1 MKNLKLITIA
11 ISLILITG
19 CGFKI
24 IDKRELLNFNIK
36 EISTSGDKR
45 INFELKNKLSDY
57 NDTNSS
63 KVIKIELDTK
73 KTKSIKE
80 KNISNEITKYQIKV
94 IVNVKLIKTDNTN
107 NLEFTIEREGDYVV
121 ADKFSQTLNNEKRRL
136 EFIRQTLTEMLT
148 TNSINNSN
156 EISESEL
163 KGRAAFSDNLLRK
176 LEVSKNREAHVL
188 EEIKDNLNEV
198 SKIEKQKEK
207 IIKRKE

>member
-1 MKNLKLITIA
+1 MKNVKLITIA
-11 ISLILITG
+11 ISLILLTG

-36 EISTSGDKR
+36 EISTNGDKR

-63 KVIKIELDTK
+63 KVIRIELDTK

-94 IVNVKLIKTDNTN
+94 IVNVKLIKTDITN

-121 ADKFSQTLNNEKRRL
+121 ADKFSQTLNNEKKL
-136 EFIRQTLTEMLT
+136 IRNITEK
-148 TNSINNSN
+148 
-156 EISESEL
+156 ISESIIGEII
-163 KGRAAFSDNLLRK
+163 NK
-176 LEVSKNREAHVL
+176 LNV
-188 EEIKDNLNEV
+188 I
-198 SKIEKQKEK
+198 
-207 IIKRKE
+207 

>member
-11 ISLILITG
+11 ISLILLTG

-36 EISTSGDKR
+36 EISTNGDKR

-94 IVNVKLIKTDNTN
+94 IINVKLIRTDNTN
-107 NLEFTIEREGDYVV
+107 NLEFTVERKGDYVV
-121 ADKFSQTLNNEKRRL
+121 ADKFSQTLNNEKK
-136 EFIRQTLTEMLT
+136 LT
-148 TNSINNSN
+148 SN
-156 EISESEL
+156 IIGKISEDII
-163 KGRAAFSDNLLRK
+163 G
-176 LEVSKNREAHVL
+176 
-188 EEIKDNLNEV
+188 EIVNKFNV
-198 SKIEKQKEK
+198 I
-207 IIKRKE
+207 

>member
-11 ISLILITG
+11 ISLILLTG

-36 EISTSGDKR
+36 EISTYGDKR

-121 ADKFSQTLNNEKRRL
+121 ADKFSQTLNNEKKL
-136 EFIRQTLTEMLT
+136 IRNITEK
-148 TNSINNSN
+148 
-156 EISESEL
+156 ISESIIGEII
-163 KGRAAFSDNLLRK
+163 NK
-176 LEVSKNREAHVL
+176 LNV
-188 EEIKDNLNEV
+188 I
-198 SKIEKQKEK
+198 
-207 IIKRKE
+207 

>member
-11 ISLILITG
+11 ISLILLTG
-19 CGFKI
+19 CGFKV

-36 EISTSGDKR
+36 EISTNGDKR

-107 NLEFTIEREGDYVV
+107 NLEFTIEHEGDYVV
-121 ADKFSQTLNNEKRRL
+121 ADKFSQTLNNEKKL
-136 EFIRQTLTEMLT
+136 IRNITEK
-148 TNSINNSN
+148 
-156 EISESEL
+156 ISESIIGEII
-163 KGRAAFSDNLLRK
+163 NK
-176 LEVSKNREAHVL
+176 LNV
-188 EEIKDNLNEV
+188 I
-198 SKIEKQKEK
+198 
-207 IIKRKE
+207 

>member
-11 ISLILITG
+11 ISLILLTG

-36 EISTSGDKR
+36 EISTNGDKR

-94 IVNVKLIKTDNTN
+94 VVNVKLIKTDNTN
-107 NLEFTIEREGDYVV
+107 NLEFTIEREGDYIV
-121 ADKFSQTLNNEKRRL
+121 ADKFSQTLNNEKKI
-136 EFIRQTLTEMLT
+136 IRNITEK
-148 TNSINNSN
+148 
-156 EISESEL
+156 ISESIIGEII
-163 KGRAAFSDNLLRK
+163 NK
-176 LEVSKNREAHVL
+176 LNA
-188 EEIKDNLNEV
+188 I
-198 SKIEKQKEK
+198 
-207 IIKRKE
+207 

>member
-11 ISLILITG
+11 ISLTLLTS

-36 EISTSGDKR
+36 EISTNGDKR

-94 IVNVKLIKTDNTN
+94 IVNVKLIKTDNTS

-121 ADKFSQTLNNEKRRL
+121 ADKFSQTLNNEKKL
-136 EFIRQTLTEMLT
+136 IGNITEK
-148 TNSINNSN
+148 
-156 EISESEL
+156 ISESII
-163 KGRAAFSDNLLRK
+163 G
-176 LEVSKNREAHVL
+176 
-188 EEIKDNLNEV
+188 EIKNKLNV
-198 SKIEKQKEK
+198 I
-207 IIKRKE
+207 

>member
-1 MKNLKLITIA
+1 MKNLKLITIS
-11 ISLILITG
+11 ISLILLTG

-36 EISTSGDKR
+36 EINTNGDKR

-121 ADKFSQTLNNEKRRL
+121 ADKFSQTLNNEKKL
-136 EFIRQTLTEMLT
+136 IRNITEK
-148 TNSINNSN
+148 
-156 EISESEL
+156 ISESII
-163 KGRAAFSDNLLRK
+163 G
-176 LEVSKNREAHVL
+176 
-188 EEIKDNLNEV
+188 EIKNKLNV
-198 SKIEKQKEK
+198 I
-207 IIKRKE
+207 

>member
-11 ISLILITG
+11 ISLILLTG

-36 EISTSGDKR
+36 EISTNGDKR

-121 ADKFSQTLNNEKRRL
+121 ADKFSQTLNNEKKL
-136 EFIRQTLTEMLT
+136 IHNIIEK
-148 TNSINNSN
+148 
-156 EISESEL
+156 ISESIIGEII
-163 KGRAAFSDNLLRK
+163 NK
-176 LEVSKNREAHVL
+176 LNV
-188 EEIKDNLNEV
+188 I
-198 SKIEKQKEK
+198 
-207 IIKRKE
+207 

>member
-11 ISLILITG
+11 ISLVLLTG

-121 ADKFSQTLNNEKRRL
+121 ADKFSQTLNNEKKL
-136 EFIRQTLTEMLT
+136 IRNITEK
-148 TNSINNSN
+148 
-156 EISESEL
+156 ISESIIGEII
-163 KGRAAFSDNLLRK
+163 NK
-176 LEVSKNREAHVL
+176 LNA
-188 EEIKDNLNEV
+188 I
-198 SKIEKQKEK
+198 
-207 IIKRKE
+207 

>member
-11 ISLILITG
+11 ISLILLTG

-36 EISTSGDKR
+36 EISTNGDKR

-80 KNISNEITKYQIKV
+80 KNISNEITKYQIKI

-121 ADKFSQTLNNEKRRL
+121 ADKFSQTLNNEKKL
-136 EFIRQTLTEMLT
+136 IRNITEK
-148 TNSINNSN
+148 
-156 EISESEL
+156 ISESIIGEII
-163 KGRAAFSDNLLRK
+163 NK
-176 LEVSKNREAHVL
+176 LNV
-188 EEIKDNLNEV
+188 I
-198 SKIEKQKEK
+198 
-207 IIKRKE
+207 

>member
-11 ISLILITG
+11 ISLILLTG

-36 EISTSGDKR
+36 EISTYGDKR

-94 IVNVKLIKTDNTN
+94 IVNVKLIKIDNTN

-121 ADKFSQTLNNEKRRL
+121 ADKFSQTLNNEKKL
-136 EFIRQTLTEMLT
+136 IRNITEK
-148 TNSINNSN
+148 
-156 EISESEL
+156 ISESIIGEII
-163 KGRAAFSDNLLRK
+163 NK
-176 LEVSKNREAHVL
+176 LNA
-188 EEIKDNLNEV
+188 I
-198 SKIEKQKEK
+198 
-207 IIKRKE
+207 

>member
-1 MKNLKLITIA
+1 MKNLKLITIS
-11 ISLILITG
+11 ISLILLTG

-36 EISTSGDKR
+36 EISTYGDKR

-57 NDTNSS
+57 NNTDSS

-94 IVNVKLIKTDNTN
+94 IVNVKLIKIDNTN

-121 ADKFSQTLNNEKRRL
+121 ADKFSQTLNNEKKL
-136 EFIRQTLTEMLT
+136 IRNITEK
-148 TNSINNSN
+148 
-156 EISESEL
+156 ISESIIGEII
-163 KGRAAFSDNLLRK
+163 NK
-176 LEVSKNREAHVL
+176 LNV
-188 EEIKDNLNEV
+188 I
-198 SKIEKQKEK
+198 
-207 IIKRKE
+207 

>member
-11 ISLILITG
+11 ISLILLTG

-36 EISTSGDKR
+36 EINTNGDKR

-63 KVIKIELDTK
+63 KVIRIELDTK

-121 ADKFSQTLNNEKRRL
+121 ADKFSQTLNNEKKL
-136 EFIRQTLTEMLT
+136 IRNITEK
-148 TNSINNSN
+148 
-156 EISESEL
+156 ISESIIGEII
-163 KGRAAFSDNLLRK
+163 NK
-176 LEVSKNREAHVL
+176 LNA
-188 EEIKDNLNEV
+188 I
-198 SKIEKQKEK
+198 
-207 IIKRKE
+207 

>member
-11 ISLILITG
+11 ISFILLTG
-19 CGFKI
+19 CGFKV

-36 EISTSGDKR
+36 EISTNGDKR

-80 KNISNEITKYQIKV
+80 KNISNEITKYQITV

-121 ADKFSQTLNNEKRRL
+121 ADKFSQTLNNEKKL
-136 EFIRQTLTEMLT
+136 IHNIIEK
-148 TNSINNSN
+148 
-156 EISESEL
+156 ISESIIGEII
-163 KGRAAFSDNLLRK
+163 NK
-176 LEVSKNREAHVL
+176 LNV
-188 EEIKDNLNEV
+188 I
-198 SKIEKQKEK
+198 
-207 IIKRKE
+207 

>member
-11 ISLILITG
+11 ISLILLTG

-24 IDKRELLNFNIK
+24 VDKLELLNFNIK
-36 EISTSGDKR
+36 EISTIGDKR
-45 INFELKNKLSDY
+45 INFELKKKLSGY

-94 IVNVKLIKTDNTN
+94 IVNVKLIKIDNTN

-121 ADKFSQTLNNEKRRL
+121 ADKFSQTLNNEKKL
-136 EFIRQTLTEMLT
+136 IRNITEK
-148 TNSINNSN
+148 
-156 EISESEL
+156 ISESII
-163 KGRAAFSDNLLRK
+163 G
-176 LEVSKNREAHVL
+176 
-188 EEIKDNLNEV
+188 EIINKFNV
-198 SKIEKQKEK
+198 I
-207 IIKRKE
+207 

>member
-11 ISLILITG
+11 ISLILLTG

-36 EISTSGDKR
+36 EISTNGDKR

-80 KNISNEITKYQIKV
+80 KNISNEITKYQIRV
-94 IVNVKLIKTDNTN
+94 IVNVKLVKTDNTN

-121 ADKFSQTLNNEKRRL
+121 ADKFSQTLNNEKKL
-136 EFIRQTLTEMLT
+136 IRNITEK
-148 TNSINNSN
+148 
-156 EISESEL
+156 ISESIIGEII
-163 KGRAAFSDNLLRK
+163 NK
-176 LEVSKNREAHVL
+176 LNV
-188 EEIKDNLNEV
+188 I
-198 SKIEKQKEK
+198 
-207 IIKRKE
+207 

>member
-1 MKNLKLITIA
+1 MKNLKIITIA
-11 ISLILITG
+11 ISLILLTG

-36 EISTSGDKR
+36 EISTNGDKR

-121 ADKFSQTLNNEKRRL
+121 ADKFSQTLNNEKKL
-136 EFIRQTLTEMLT
+136 IRNITEK
-148 TNSINNSN
+148 
-156 EISESEL
+156 ISESIIGEII
-163 KGRAAFSDNLLRK
+163 NK
-176 LEVSKNREAHVL
+176 LNV
-188 EEIKDNLNEV
+188 I
-198 SKIEKQKEK
+198 
-207 IIKRKE
+207 

>member
-36 EISTSGDKR
+36 EINTKGDRR

-94 IVNVKLIKTDNTN
+94 IVNVKLIKTNNIN

-121 ADKFSQTLNNEKRRL
+121 ADKFSQTLNNEKKL
-136 EFIRQTLTEMLT
+136 IRNITEK
-148 TNSINNSN
+148 
-156 EISESEL
+156 ISESII
-163 KGRAAFSDNLLRK
+163 G
-176 LEVSKNREAHVL
+176 
-188 EEIKDNLNEV
+188 EIKNKLNV
-198 SKIEKQKEK
+198 I
-207 IIKRKE
+207 

>member
-11 ISLILITG
+11 ISFILITG

-36 EISTSGDKR
+36 EISTNGDKR

-63 KVIKIELDTK
+63 KVIKMELGTK

-80 KNISNEITKYQIKV
+80 KNISNEVTKYQIKI
-94 IVNVKLIKTDNTN
+94 IVNVKLIKIDSTN

-121 ADKFSQTLNNEKRRL
+121 ADKFSQTLNNEKKL
-136 EFIRQTLTEMLT
+136 IRNITEK
-148 TNSINNSN
+148 
-156 EISESEL
+156 ISESIIGEII
-163 KGRAAFSDNLLRK
+163 NK
-176 LEVSKNREAHVL
+176 LNV
-188 EEIKDNLNEV
+188 I
-198 SKIEKQKEK
+198 
-207 IIKRKE
+207 

>member
-94 IVNVKLIKTDNTN
+94 IVNVKLIKTNNIN

-121 ADKFSQTLNNEKRRL
+121 ADKFSQTLNNEKKL
-136 EFIRQTLTEMLT
+136 IRNITEK
-148 TNSINNSN
+148 
-156 EISESEL
+156 ISESIIVEII
-163 KGRAAFSDNLLRK
+163 NK
-176 LEVSKNREAHVL
+176 LNV
-188 EEIKDNLNEV
+188 I
-198 SKIEKQKEK
+198 
-207 IIKRKE
+207 

>member
-11 ISLILITG
+11 ISLVLLTG

-36 EISTSGDKR
+36 EISTIGDKR

-57 NDTNSS
+57 NDANSS

-94 IVNVKLIKTDNTN
+94 IVNVKLIRTDNAN
-107 NLEFTIEREGDYVV
+107 NLEFTVERKGDYVV
-121 ADKFSQTLNNEKRRL
+121 ADKFSQTLNNEKKL
-136 EFIRQTLTEMLT
+136 IR
-148 TNSINNSN
+148 N
-156 EISESEL
+156 ISEEIYEDII
-163 KGRAAFSDNLLRK
+163 GEIINK
-176 LEVSKNREAHVL
+176 LNV
-188 EEIKDNLNEV
+188 I
-198 SKIEKQKEK
+198 
-207 IIKRKE
+207 

>member
-1 MKNLKLITIA
+1 MKKLKLITIA
-11 ISLILITG
+11 ISLILLTG

-36 EISTSGDKR
+36 EISTNGDKR

-80 KNISNEITKYQIKV
+80 KNISNEITKYQINV

-121 ADKFSQTLNNEKRRL
+121 ADKFSQTLNNEKKL
-136 EFIRQTLTEMLT
+136 IRNITEK
-148 TNSINNSN
+148 
-156 EISESEL
+156 ISESIIGEII
-163 KGRAAFSDNLLRK
+163 NK
-176 LEVSKNREAHVL
+176 LNV
-188 EEIKDNLNEV
+188 I
-198 SKIEKQKEK
+198 
-207 IIKRKE
+207 

>member
-11 ISLILITG
+11 ISLILLTG

-36 EISTSGDKR
+36 EISTNGDRR

-63 KVIKIELDTK
+63 NLIKIELDTK

-94 IVNVKLIKTDNTN
+94 IVNVKLIKIDNTN

-121 ADKFSQTLNNEKRRL
+121 ADKFSQTLNNEKKL
-136 EFIRQTLTEMLT
+136 IRNITEK
-148 TNSINNSN
+148 
-156 EISESEL
+156 ISESIIGEII
-163 KGRAAFSDNLLRK
+163 NK
-176 LEVSKNREAHVL
+176 LNV
-188 EEIKDNLNEV
+188 I
-198 SKIEKQKEK
+198 
-207 IIKRKE
+207 

>member
-11 ISLILITG
+11 ISLILLTG
-19 CGFKI
+19 CGFKV

-36 EISTSGDKR
+36 EISTNGDKR

-107 NLEFTIEREGDYVV
+107 NLEFTIEREGDYIV
-121 ADKFSQTLNNEKRRL
+121 ADKFSQTLNNEKKI
-136 EFIRQTLTEMLT
+136 IRNITEK
-148 TNSINNSN
+148 
-156 EISESEL
+156 ISESIIGEII
-163 KGRAAFSDNLLRK
+163 NK
-176 LEVSKNREAHVL
+176 LNV
-188 EEIKDNLNEV
+188 I
-198 SKIEKQKEK
+198 
-207 IIKRKE
+207 

>member
-11 ISLILITG
+11 ISLILLTG
-19 CGFKI
+19 CGFKV

-36 EISTSGDKR
+36 EISTNGDKR

-94 IVNVKLIKTDNTN
+94 IVNVKLIKIDNTN
-107 NLEFTIEREGDYVV
+107 NLEFTTEREGDYVV
-121 ADKFSQTLNNEKRRL
+121 ADKFSQTLNNEKKL
-136 EFIRQTLTEMLT
+136 IRNITEK
-148 TNSINNSN
+148 
-156 EISESEL
+156 ISESIISEII
-163 KGRAAFSDNLLRK
+163 NK
-176 LEVSKNREAHVL
+176 LNV
-188 EEIKDNLNEV
+188 I
-198 SKIEKQKEK
+198 
-207 IIKRKE
+207 

>member
-1 MKNLKLITIA
+1 MKNVKLITIA
-11 ISLILITG
+11 ISLILLTG

-36 EISTSGDKR
+36 EISTNGDKR

-94 IVNVKLIKTDNTN
+94 IVNVKLIKTDNIN
-107 NLEFTIEREGDYVV
+107 NLEFTIEHEGDYVV
-121 ADKFSQTLNNEKRRL
+121 ADKFSQTLNNEKKL
-136 EFIRQTLTEMLT
+136 IRNITEK
-148 TNSINNSN
+148 
-156 EISESEL
+156 ISESIIGEII
-163 KGRAAFSDNLLRK
+163 NK
-176 LEVSKNREAHVL
+176 LNV
-188 EEIKDNLNEV
+188 I
-198 SKIEKQKEK
+198 
-207 IIKRKE
+207 

>member
-1 MKNLKLITIA
+1 MNNLKLITIA
-11 ISLILITG
+11 ILLILLTG
-19 CGFKI
+19 CGFKV

-36 EISTSGDKR
+36 EISTNGDKR

-80 KNISNEITKYQIKV
+80 KNISNEITKYQIKI

-121 ADKFSQTLNNEKRRL
+121 ADKFSQTLNNEKKI
-136 EFIRQTLTEMLT
+136 IRNITEK
-148 TNSINNSN
+148 
-156 EISESEL
+156 ISESIIGEII
-163 KGRAAFSDNLLRK
+163 NK
-176 LEVSKNREAHVL
+176 LNV
-188 EEIKDNLNEV
+188 I
-198 SKIEKQKEK
+198 
-207 IIKRKE
+207 

>member
-1 MKNLKLITIA
+1 MKNLKIITIA
-11 ISLILITG
+11 ISLILLTG
-19 CGFKI
+19 CGFKV

-36 EISTSGDKR
+36 EISTNGDKR

-107 NLEFTIEREGDYVV
+107 NLEFTIERKGDYVV
-121 ADKFSQTLNNEKRRL
+121 ADKFSQTLNNEKKI
-136 EFIRQTLTEMLT
+136 IRNITEK
-148 TNSINNSN
+148 
-156 EISESEL
+156 ISEGIIGEII
-163 KGRAAFSDNLLRK
+163 NK
-176 LEVSKNREAHVL
+176 LNA
-188 EEIKDNLNEV
+188 I
-198 SKIEKQKEK
+198 
-207 IIKRKE
+207 